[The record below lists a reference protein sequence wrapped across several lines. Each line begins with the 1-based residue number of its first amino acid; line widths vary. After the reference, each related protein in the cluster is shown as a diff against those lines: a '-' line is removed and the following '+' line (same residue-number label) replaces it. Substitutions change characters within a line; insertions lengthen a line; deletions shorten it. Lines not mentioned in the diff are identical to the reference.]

1 MTKSEA
7 REVSKTIQY
16 GAHLGADYIARALSA
31 LYRATSSNKTKAEM
45 LALAE
50 AHDVTASPDWII

>member
-7 REVSKTIQY
+7 REVSKTIEY

-31 LYRATSSNKTKAEM
+31 LYRATRSSKTQAEM

-50 AHDVTASPDWII
+50 AHGITSSPDWII

>member
-31 LYRATSSNKTKAEM
+31 LHRASRSSKTQAEIV
-45 LALAE
+45 AIAT
-50 AHDVTASPDWII
+50 AHGATASPDWII

>member
-7 REVSKTIQY
+7 REISKTIQY
-16 GAHLGADYIARALSA
+16 GAHLGADYIARAFSA
-31 LYRATSSNKTKAEM
+31 LHRGARSSKTKAEM

-50 AHDVTASPDWII
+50 AHGVTASPDWII